1 MTIDSLARGTNKA
14 LLYAINFM
22 SSFSAKAKK
31 ERKEDTS
38 EIAGISAVPATTNS
52 PKWKS
57 FGSSLKRN
65 YVQKKEPSKSFSML
79 SSIIHMKKY
88 IDICMENK

>member
-14 LLYAINFM
+14 LLYAINFV

-38 EIAGISAVPATTNS
+38 EIGISAVPATANS

-79 SSIIHMKKY
+79 SSIIRMKKY

>member
-1 MTIDSLARGTNKA
+1 MTIDCLARGTNKA
-14 LLYAINFM
+14 LLCAINFM
-22 SSFSAKAKK
+22 SSFSTKAKK
-31 ERKEDTS
+31 ERQKDTS
-38 EIAGISAVPATTNS
+38 EIACISAVPAAANS